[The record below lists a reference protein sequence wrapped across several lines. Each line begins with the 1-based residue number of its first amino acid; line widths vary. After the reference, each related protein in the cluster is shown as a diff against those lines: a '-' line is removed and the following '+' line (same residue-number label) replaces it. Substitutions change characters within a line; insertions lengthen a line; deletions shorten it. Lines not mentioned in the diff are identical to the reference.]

1 MIQRQ
6 KNGELSLY
14 GYERKLF
21 QGARPNLFCFLPSLN
36 FILFLDLITF
46 VGEPSKPPDPL
57 DPLSVNIYDQFA
69 IRRARNF
76 LLLRVTYTM
85 HQLLRSAL
93 FVCAAR
99 AAYHLRRRPSRLL
112 SAGFNSDE

>member
-21 QGARPNLFCFLPSLN
+21 QGARPNMFCFLLSLH

-57 DPLSVNIYDQFA
+57 DPLSVNIYDQSDFVA
-69 IRRARNF
+69 
-76 LLLRVTYTM
+76 VTW
-85 HQLLRSAL
+85 SAQPL
-93 FVCAAR
+93 V
-99 AAYHLRRRPSRLL
+99 PSI
-112 SAGFNSDE
+112 